1 MSIFNEAI
9 TWLTTKKESSVT
21 DTTATTAA
29 DTTAATTDAS
39 TTTSSTPV
47 AASTTT
53 TTTATTEPSTDSVL
67 SKVKELLINI
77 GHDVDTEWD
86 ELVALAKK
94 LVTKSS

>member
-21 DTTATTAA
+21 DTAATTAA
-29 DTTAATTDAS
+29 DTTDATTD
-39 TTTSSTPV
+39 TTTATAAATPV
-47 AASTTT
+47 AA
-53 TTTATTEPSTDSVL
+53 TTTAATSTEPSTDSVL

>member
-1 MSIFNEAI
+1 MKIFNEAI

-21 DTTATTAA
+21 DATATTAA
-29 DTTAATTDAS
+29 DTTAATTDAE
-39 TTTSSTPV
+39 TTTAATPV
-47 AASTTT
+47 AA
-53 TTTATTEPSTDSVL
+53 TTAVATSTEPSTDSVL